1 MRDVMDDGFCQNQR
15 VLSCTGMAFTVAA
28 TSTKIGSN
36 SCYSCRDGF
45 AFLLQVDAAMATSF
59 PSVVQVHDWCRSMV
73 FARKW
78 CYCEIFEGGE
88 VGSEKMEIAGARNC
102 GGADLFEGGTVMK
115 LMVLPWMRDAISGV
129 VATDLAGAS

>member
-1 MRDVMDDGFCQNQR
+1 
-15 VLSCTGMAFTVAA
+15 
-28 TSTKIGSN
+28 
-36 SCYSCRDGF
+36 
-45 AFLLQVDAAMATSF
+45 
-59 PSVVQVHDWCRSMV
+59 MV

-88 VGSEKMEIAGARNC
+88 VGSEKMEIAGALEARAVQVSNLLFSGDVVPAFSGARNC